1 MTKGGHPAVV
11 FRATLVLLW
20 TAMILYMTLWS
31 DPVQSKAAGWLG
43 DLCLSLGLPKHT
55 PAKAFHFI
63 SYAIWVWLVADLLAE
78 KQIHLRTRLQTV
90 MTLALL
96 TVLASGQEALQY
108 LNADRHPSL
117 VDILIN
123 TAGGVTCLALRL
135 LLNRRT
141 NVPPGDVLE
150 ESA

>member
-1 MTKGGHPAVV
+1 MTKGSHPAVV

-20 TAMILYMTLWS
+20 TAMILYMTLSS
-31 DPVQSKAAGWLG
+31 DPSQSKTAGWLG
-43 DLCLSLGLPKHT
+43 DLCVSIGLPKHT

-63 SYAIWVWLVADLLAE
+63 VYAVWVWLVADLLAE
-78 KQIHLRTRLQTV
+78 KQVCLRTKLQAIL
-90 MTLALL
+90 TLALL
-96 TVLASGQEALQY
+96 TILASGQEALQY

-117 VDILIN
+117 VDVLIN
-123 TAGGVTCLALRL
+123 AAGGVTCLALRL